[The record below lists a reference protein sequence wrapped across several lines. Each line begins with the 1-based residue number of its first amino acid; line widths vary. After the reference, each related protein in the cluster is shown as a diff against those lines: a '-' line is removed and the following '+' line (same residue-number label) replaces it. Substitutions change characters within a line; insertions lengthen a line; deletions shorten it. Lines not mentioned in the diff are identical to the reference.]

1 MVMKVLDNFSDTDKQ
16 FLFSKGTI
24 YKTLES
30 PQVVELRKRSREEP
44 DEAELSLAQG
54 QLLKKRFGEASELAE
69 K

>member
-1 MVMKVLDNFSDTDKQ
+1 MEIRLAKI
-16 FLFSKGTI
+16 LFSKGTI

-44 DEAELSLAQG
+44 DEGELSLAEG
-54 QLLKKRFGEASELAE
+54 QLLKKRFEEAADL